1 METKRAFIYTQL
13 SAPKGFAKFGWK
25 IRAIGHKENEKSGCQ
40 TRVRQA
46 MYYDYVATEIFVRP
60 DSDQTEII
68 SLMYEQHT
76 NLNPS

>member
-1 METKRAFIYTQL
+1 MD
-13 SAPKGFAKFGWK
+13 GKFERLVIK
-25 IRAIGHKENEKSGCQ
+25 KMKKAVARLESDRLCTES
-40 TRVRQA
+40 
-46 MYYDYVATEIFVRP
+46 DVATEIFVRP